1 MDKQKQQRGFAF
13 PTRDQL
19 RFELPPASEPNSTRK
34 YAEKWIG
41 KVLLLLSV
49 LGGSS
54 LGVIA
59 NQLPAEGPLL
69 LSAWRFQ
76 ALLFVSLFLVP
87 FYYMYDRYYLKY
99 QRYRVFLEQLQER

>member
-1 MDKQKQQRGFAF
+1 M
-13 PTRDQL
+13 
-19 RFELPPASEPNSTRK
+19 PPPSEPNSTRK
-34 YAEKWIG
+34 YAEPWIG
-41 KVLLLLSV
+41 KALLMLSV

-59 NQLPAEGPLL
+59 NHLPAEGPIL

-87 FYYMYDRYYLKY
+87 FYYMYDRYYLRY
-99 QRYRVFLEQLQER
+99 QRYRVFLEQLQTKQRAKK